1 MELALSGQN
10 CPATFRDSWA
20 GTSIL
25 AGELE
30 KKRGNKSLLWKSY
43 RCRIHIVGNSPRFM
57 APHQLGEIYP
67 HYHPKIVQKNHPISS
82 WDPELLIWLVV
93 DLPLWKMM
101 DWKSVGMMTFHSQY
115 DGKVNPN
122 SMVPVNTNQ
131 ISQKKH
137 HEPLFFT
144 TFFTTMKTGVF
155 HGQSKHIQS
164 TNQLNRSLGLITR
177 FDPLF
182 SRKVPPGSSLFAS
195 AAVSRAPSAIPR
207 GPAQRW
213 RSRRSLWKPKRFW
226 LTKNDDIIV
235 GIYMYVTVY
244 IQYKHNMYIHIYIII
259 IYI

>member
-1 MELALSGQN
+1 M
-10 CPATFRDSWA
+10 RSW
-20 GTSIL
+20 TPHL
-25 AGELE
+25 
-30 KKRGNKSLLWKSY
+30 
-43 RCRIHIVGNSPRFM
+43 VGGWPT
-57 APHQLGEIYP
+57 PL
-67 HYHPKIVQKNHPISS
+67 KNDGLKVS
-82 WDPELLIWLVV
+82 WDDDIPFPIW
-93 DLPLWKMM
+93 WESQSK
-101 DWKSVGMMTFHSQY
+101 FHGSSQHQP
-115 DGKVNPN
+115 D
-122 SMVPVNTNQ
+122 
-131 ISQKKH
+131 ISKKH

-244 IQYKHNMYIHIYIII
+244 IQYKHNMYIHIYNYIYNNY
-259 IYI
+259 IYIL

>member
-1 MELALSGQN
+1 MMGK
-10 CPATFRDSWA
+10 
-20 GTSIL
+20 SIQIPWFQSTPTRYL
-25 AGELE
+25 
-30 KKRGNKSLLWKSY
+30 KKNIMNHY
-43 RCRIHIVGNSPRFM
+43 FSP
-57 APHQLGEIYP
+57 L
-67 HYHPKIVQKNHPISS
+67 
-82 WDPELLIWLVV
+82 
-93 DLPLWKMM
+93 
-101 DWKSVGMMTFHSQY
+101 
-115 DGKVNPN
+115 
-122 SMVPVNTNQ
+122 
-131 ISQKKH
+131 
-137 HEPLFFT
+137 
-144 TFFTTMKTGVF
+144 FFTTMKTGVF